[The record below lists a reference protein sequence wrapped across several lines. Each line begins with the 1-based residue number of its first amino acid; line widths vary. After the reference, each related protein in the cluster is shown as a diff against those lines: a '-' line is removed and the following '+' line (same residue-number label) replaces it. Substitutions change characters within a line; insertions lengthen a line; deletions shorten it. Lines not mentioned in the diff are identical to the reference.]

1 MIPRKDS
8 PSRMSTGE
16 RNVIYISPEP
26 KDTEGKKKS
35 KNLKENV

>member
-1 MIPRKDS
+1 MIARKDS

-16 RNVIYISPEP
+16 RNVIYISPEL
-26 KDTEGKKKS
+26 KIQREKKKS